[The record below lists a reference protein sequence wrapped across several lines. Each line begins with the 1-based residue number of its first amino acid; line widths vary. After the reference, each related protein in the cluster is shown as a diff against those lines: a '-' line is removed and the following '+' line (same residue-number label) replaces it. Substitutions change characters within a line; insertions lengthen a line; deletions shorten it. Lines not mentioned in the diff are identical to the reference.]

1 MDDFGHLDDLILKR
15 IKEYDYDT
23 PVNSTN
29 DTNDQ
34 LKKIAPVI
42 PVM

>member
-1 MDDFGHLDDLILKR
+1 MDDFGHLDELILKR
-15 IKEYDYDT
+15 IAEYNHNT
-23 PVNSTN
+23 PVDDTTDN
-29 DTNDQ
+29 DH